1 MRENMKIY
9 AHTHAYRRNAS
20 VPLSADIDEAAL
32 VDGWLEGGENAES
45 SQCKRAMEPKQANK
59 QTYKNHFPSLLSRHG
74 KMSNVKHRGDRG
86 RGSRHT
92 TISSNNTEPHK

>member
-9 AHTHAYRRNAS
+9 AHTHTRIGAMQVCPYLLTLTRLPWWRS
-20 VPLSADIDEAAL
+20 
-32 VDGWLEGGENAES
+32 GENAEN

-74 KMSNVKHRGDRG
+74 KMSSIVGTEVG
-86 RGSRHT
+86 GSRHT
-92 TISSNNTEPHK
+92 TSRNNNTEPHK

>member
-9 AHTHAYRRNAS
+9 AHTHTHRRNAS
-20 VPLSADIDEAAL
+20 VPLSADIDEA
-32 VDGWLEGGENAES
+32 VMVEGGLGENAEN

-74 KMSNVKHRGDRG
+74 KMSNVNQRG
-86 RGSRHT
+86 RKGRGGQQQHCAS
-92 TISSNNTEPHK
+92 